1 MRWQFLLALLGIL
14 LLASILGY
22 STFNVSTVLI
32 PDRGGI
38 YREGVAGNPQY
49 FNPMLCNTSDVDMD
63 LCALLFR
70 GLTRIDKN
78 GQVVPD
84 LAGEWTV
91 TDDTIYTFRLQEGQF
106 WHDGVPVTAD
116 DVLFTFGILQD
127 PELFNLPG
135 LTGLWRSVNMEK
147 LDDYAVRFTLS
158 EPFTPF
164 LDYTS
169 MGLLP
174 AHIWRD
180 VPASDLVSQ
189 PLRQSIIG
197 SGPLKVITVDAEHI
211 LLEPSEFYAGK
222 APYLE
227 GLELRFYPDHP
238 SLFAAFQNG
247 EIDGISQI
255 LPAEI
260 PAASASED
268 LQLFSTTE
276 SSYLNIIFNLNNPNA
291 PFLQDALV
299 RQALYRGIDRERLI
313 DETVN
318 GQGIPAD
325 SLLLPE
331 NWAYNPNLPDYS
343 YDAARAGQLL
353 DEAGWIDSD
362 GDGVR
367 DKDGVPLAFRLHTN
381 DDTLRAELIQRVAE
395 DWQQLGIRVTAE
407 PLPFNTLVNDL
418 LDKRTFDAALIGWE
432 QTGDPDPY
440 PLWHSTQAEG
450 GGQNYSGWDNPKPT
464 RSWSRPGP
472 SPTRPCGASSTSASR
487 RSSWPTCPACRSTI
501 RSTPTA

>member
-1 MRWQFLLALLGIL
+1 M
-14 LLASILGY
+14 
-22 STFNVSTVLI
+22 
-32 PDRGGI
+32 
-38 YREGVAGNPQY
+38 
-49 FNPMLCNTSDVDMD
+49 
-63 LCALLFR
+63 
-70 GLTRIDKN
+70 
-78 GQVVPD
+78 
-84 LAGEWTV
+84 
-91 TDDTIYTFRLQEGQF
+91 
-106 WHDGVPVTAD
+106 
-116 DVLFTFGILQD
+116 
-127 PELFNLPG
+127 
-135 LTGLWRSVNMEK
+135 
-147 LDDYAVRFTLS
+147 
-158 EPFTPF
+158 
-164 LDYTS
+164 
-169 MGLLP
+169 
-174 AHIWRD
+174 
-180 VPASDLVSQ
+180 
-189 PLRQSIIG
+189 
-197 SGPLKVITVDAEHI
+197 ITVDAEHI

-299 RQALYRGIDRERLI
+299 RQALYHGIDRERLI

-367 DKDGVPLAFRLHTN
+367 DKDGCR
-381 DDTLRAELIQRVAE
+381 
-395 DWQQLGIRVTAE
+395 W
-407 PLPFNTLVNDL
+407 PF
-418 LDKRTFDAALIGWE
+418 G
-432 QTGDPDPY
+432 
-440 PLWHSTQAEG
+440 
-450 GGQNYSGWDNPKPT
+450 
-464 RSWSRPGP
+464 
-472 SPTRPCGASSTSASR
+472 C
-487 RSSWPTCPACRSTI
+487 
-501 RSTPTA
+501 TPTTTRCAPS